1 MNRNISL
8 TITLSQS
15 EFVYLITQSPATFHF
30 YSPQSWSYGIPK
42 NWDIFLRIFSPF
54 LRPCMTYHR
63 YCFVIPNSF
72 AKSTNLTPLSTRSD
86 LMSLAFVLYLG
97 FLMFLFLTIMG
108 ILYFIFETCQEGYLK
123 FFISNMKGLSK
134 WKKYMKG

>member
-15 EFVYLITQSPATFHF
+15 EFVYLITQSPATFFHF

-42 NWDIFLRIFSPF
+42 NSTSFSLIFSPF

-72 AKSTNLTPLSTRSD
+72 AKSTSLTPLRIRRD
-86 LMSLAFVLYLG
+86 LISLAFVLYLG
-97 FLMFLFLTIMG
+97 FLMFTFLTIMG
-108 ILYFIFETCQEGYLK
+108 ILYAILHICQEE
-123 FFISNMKGLSK
+123 
-134 WKKYMKG
+134 KKCKIAEN

>member
-42 NWDIFLRIFSPF
+42 NSTSFSLILSPF

-63 YCFVIPNSF
+63 YCFVIPNSL

-86 LMSLAFVLYLG
+86 LISLAFVLYLG

-108 ILYFIFETCQEGYLK
+108 ILYTHCVCCQGV
-123 FFISNMKGLSK
+123 F
-134 WKKYMKG
+134 